1 MRVSGLLRDS
11 NHLPHQLRSVLG
23 MNTSQL
29 ARLVASNLFFILL
42 ASCGGGGGGS
52 GPPSGLIYSSPPILI
67 VGTAMTPLAPTVS
80 GTVSSYAASPA
91 LPAGLSLDGSTGVI
105 SGTPK
110 QAAAYNLYVV
120 TASNASGKTI
130 RDVPIQVV
138 NGLYPSSI
146 YTFTVGITARTIS
159 PTQLSV
165 ATSSWSVTPALP
177 GGLSMN
183 SMNGEISGTPTAAQA
198 AGAYAASSTS
208 SGGTSTQSLTLA
220 VAAAPLL
227 DLGHASAVN
236 FARLVNPSLLT
247 QDDGGHWVL
256 WNYAT
261 GQTLVNGT
269 ASAIITEFLQ
279 ALPVDLEG
287 TTVVIQTSIT
297 ALEVRAA
304 ADGHVLSEIATT
316 PSWWKLASDG
326 SYVCAGSSSG
336 LTAWSPAGAVL
347 FTRSGDYSKAI
358 AFAAPG
364 QIQVALGAAGST
376 VIETLS
382 VPGGASSLGLTFQ
395 GQFQSW
401 FTDGGK
407 FFTALGST
415 VWVYSNASVQQD
427 LASLP
432 TLNQLTGQGNWYWT
446 TTLGISGSP
455 TLTLYPVGSKGTA
468 TATYPLYK
476 SSVPVGEPGG
486 WYAVP
491 SAGMLALLIEGT
503 APTTGQ
509 VTVLDLSGAMP
520 VATTSTTP
528 IDGLTGFAAASST
541 TWIVGNGDGVLY
553 DGASP
558 AGQPRYLDYG
568 RATSIAGSISN
579 AVIATASGRI
589 LYFDAATHAL
599 QGTINL
605 AAWQIAASS
614 DGSVLAAASGGSTYS
629 TTQPPLSITLYSLP
643 GGSMTNTFSSP
654 TLTNMDLSGSGAVLG
669 ESFYTAAPCL
679 AQAVP
684 TMGTATL
691 WCGKTNVGLPALSPD
706 GTLVAVSPLSTAVGG
721 GDNGTT
727 NIYLN
732 GALVTAV
739 NGAGVVWI
747 DNDTLLTNSFS
758 YNGMTGFYEY
768 TGASLYSSMGQL
780 KGSPPL
786 PHLGPVQAISSTSVY
801 DGTSN
806 AIYSL
811 TTGAA
816 TWASGSPITTDIVD
830 SANGSPNGALSS
842 AVSGSY
848 VVFESGNLI
857 LAEPY

>member
-1 MRVSGLLRDS
+1 
-11 NHLPHQLRSVLG
+11 
-23 MNTSQL
+23 
-29 ARLVASNLFFILL
+29 
-42 ASCGGGGGGS
+42 
-52 GPPSGLIYSSPPILI
+52 
-67 VGTAMTPLAPTVS
+67 MTPLAPTVS
-80 GTVSSYAASPA
+80 GTVSSYAVSPA

-120 TASNASGKTI
+120 TASNSSGKTI

-138 NGLYPSSI
+138 NSLYPSSV

-165 ATSSWSVTPALP
+165 QASSWSVIPALP
-177 GGLSMN
+177 AGLSMN

-198 AGAYAASSTS
+198 AGAYAVSTTS
-208 SGGTSTQSLTLA
+208 SEGGTSTQSLMLG
-220 VAAAPLL
+220 VASAPLL
-227 DLGHASAVN
+227 DLGHARAVS
-236 FARLVNPSLLT
+236 FARFVNQSLLT
-247 QDDGGHWVL
+247 QDDSGHWIL
-256 WNYAT
+256 WNFAT
-261 GQTLVNGT
+261 GQTLANGT
-269 ASAIITEFLQ
+269 VSAVITEFLQ

-287 TTVVIQTSIT
+287 TTVVIQTSTT

-304 ADGHVLSEIATT
+304 ADGHVLSEIATS

-326 SYVCAGSSSG
+326 SYICAGNSSG
-336 LTAWSPAGAVL
+336 LTAWSPGGAVL

-376 VIETLS
+376 LIETLS
-382 VPGGASSLGLTFQ
+382 VPGGASSLGPTFQ
-395 GQFQSW
+395 GQFQGW

-407 FFTALGST
+407 FLTTLGST

-446 TTLGISGSP
+446 TTVNTSGMP
-455 TLTLYPVGSKGTA
+455 VLALYAVGSKGTA
-468 TATYPLYK
+468 TSTYPLYA
-476 SSVPVGEPGG
+476 SAGPATGASGV
-486 WYAVP
+486 AVP
-491 SAGMLALLIEGT
+491 AGTTVALMIEGT

-520 VATTSTTP
+520 VTTTSTTP
-528 IDGLTGFAAASST
+528 IDGLTGFAAASNT
-541 TWIVGNGDGVLY
+541 AWIVGNGDGVLY

-568 RATSIAGSISN
+568 RATGIAGGTSN

-599 QGTINL
+599 QGTISL

-629 TTQPPLSITLYSLP
+629 TTQPPLSITIYSLP
-643 GGSMTNTFSSP
+643 GGSMTNTFSSA

-684 TMGTATL
+684 TMGTSTL
-691 WCGKTNVGLPALSPD
+691 WCGKTNVGLPASSPD
-706 GTLVAVSPLSTAVGG
+706 GTLVAVSPPSTAVGG

-739 NGAGVVWI
+739 NGAAVAWI
-747 DNDTLLTNSFS
+747 DNDTLLTNLFT

-768 TGASLYSSMGQL
+768 TGASLYSSTGQL

-786 PHLGPVQAISSTSVY
+786 PQVGPVQVISSTSVY

-811 TTGAA
+811 TTGAV

-830 SANGSPNGALSS
+830 STNGSPNGALSS